1 VIGHLDVLIS
11 LGESEG
17 KGWSSTCHL
26 SNCNMNSTGECEKD
40 CRIEEE
46 ECKRADDPA
55 ESGQCSSGSTYLLD
69 IDKKLLIDPK
79 QLFIGSKIGEGAHG
93 KVYEGK

>member
-1 VIGHLDVLIS
+1 
-11 LGESEG
+11 
-17 KGWSSTCHL
+17 
-26 SNCNMNSTGECEKD
+26 MNSTSESDKD

-46 ECKRADDPA
+46 ECKRADDPV
-55 ESGQCSSGSTYLLD
+55 ESGQCLADNTNGLD

>member
-1 VIGHLDVLIS
+1 
-11 LGESEG
+11 
-17 KGWSSTCHL
+17 
-26 SNCNMNSTGECEKD
+26 MNSTGECEKD
-40 CRIEEE
+40 CRIDQEE
-46 ECKRADDPA
+46 ECKQADDPVK
-55 ESGQCSSGSTYLLD
+55 SGQCSAGSTNGLD